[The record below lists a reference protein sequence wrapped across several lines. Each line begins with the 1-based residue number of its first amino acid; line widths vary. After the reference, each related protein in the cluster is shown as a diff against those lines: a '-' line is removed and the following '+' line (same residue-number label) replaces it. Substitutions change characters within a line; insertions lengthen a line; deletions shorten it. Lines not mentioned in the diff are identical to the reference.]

1 MHEKISIQRAF
12 NSSMHVH
19 TLAFDIPFLP
29 PQFESVFHFMEEAWF
44 LMVATLLLARDKAE
58 WVRAGTAIARIIP
71 RRSS

>member
-1 MHEKISIQRAF
+1 
-12 NSSMHVH
+12 
-19 TLAFDIPFLP
+19 
-29 PQFESVFHFMEEAWF
+29 MEEAWF